1 MFSSGKESDQGSDTG
16 KSLWRRLGRAIKLGL
31 TYDLNDLFRRHKT
44 IDDELLEE
52 IETLL
57 ITADVG
63 MDATTKIIG
72 GLSQRLAKNQLS
84 DAQAVRNALREDML
98 AILRPVARPLVVSK
112 TRDTPFV
119 LLMVG
124 VNGSGK
130 TTTIGKLTAR
140 FKRLGLSV
148 MLAAGDTFRAAAV
161 EQLQAWGKRNDVPVV
176 AQGTGADSGAVIF
189 DALESAR
196 ARGVDVLIADTAGR
210 LHTHT
215 GLMEELKKVRRVIAK
230 QIPDAPHET
239 MLVIDAVTGQNAMN
253 QAKQFHESVGITG
266 ITMSKLD
273 GTARGGIIFAVAGE
287 LNLPIRLVGIGE
299 GIDDLRDFDA
309 EEFVDALLGQS

>member
-16 KSLWRRLGRAIKLGL
+16 KSLWRRLGRATKLGL

>member
-1 MFSSGKESDQGSDTG
+1 MFSSGKEGDQGTTG

-31 TYDLNDLFRRHKT
+31 TYDLNDLFVRHKT
-44 IDDELLEE
+44 IDDELVEE

-57 ITADVG
+57 ITSDVG
-63 MDATTKIIG
+63 VDATQQIIE
-72 GLSQRLAKNQLS
+72 GLNRRLAKNQLA
-84 DAQAVRNALREDML
+84 DAKAVQQALREDML
-98 AILRPVARPLVVSK
+98 AILQPVAQPLHLSGPR
-112 TRDTPFV
+112 TTPFV

-130 TTTIGKLTAR
+130 TTTIGKLAAR
-140 FKRLGLSV
+140 FKQRGLSV

-161 EQLQAWGKRNDVPVV
+161 EQLQEWGKRSDVAVI
-176 AQGTGADSGAVIF
+176 AQRTGADSASVIF

-196 ARGVDVLIADTAGR
+196 ARGIDVLIADTAGR

-215 GLMEELKKVRRVIAK
+215 GLMEELKKVRRVISK

-239 MLVIDAVTGQNAMN
+239 LLVIDAVTGQNAMN
-253 QAKQFHESVGITG
+253 QAKQFHEAVGVSG
-266 ITMSKLD
+266 IVMSKLD
-273 GTARGGIIFAVAGE
+273 GTAKGGIVFAVAEQIG
-287 LNLPIRLVGIGE
+287 LPIRLVGVGE

-309 EEFVDALLGQS
+309 EEFVDALLGG

>member
-140 FKRLGLSV
+140 FKRLG
-148 MLAAGDTFRAAAV
+148 A
-161 EQLQAWGKRNDVPVV
+161 ECN
-176 AQGTGADSGAVIF
+176 
-189 DALESAR
+189 
-196 ARGVDVLIADTAGR
+196 ARGR
-210 LHTHT
+210 
-215 GLMEELKKVRRVIAK
+215 
-230 QIPDAPHET
+230 
-239 MLVIDAVTGQNAMN
+239 
-253 QAKQFHESVGITG
+253 
-266 ITMSKLD
+266 
-273 GTARGGIIFAVAGE
+273 
-287 LNLPIRLVGIGE
+287 
-299 GIDDLRDFDA
+299 
-309 EEFVDALLGQS
+309 